1 MQCPHCGQPLV
12 DTRRLV
18 VSTERIQQLYEEEG
32 MSLQRIADELHVSAH
47 TIQRRLEDLGIPRRQ
62 KGWRAARR
70 NSGTA

>member
-12 DTRRLV
+12 DTRRVLV
-18 VSTERIQQLYEEEG
+18 PTDQIRQLYEEEG

-62 KGWRAARR
+62 KGWRTSRR
-70 NSGTA
+70 ESGPA